1 MEEWITLA
9 RVIRPRGNRGE
20 VAAISLSNHPERFER
35 LREVVLFGA
44 AGPLF
49 DGRPV
54 AIEEVWEHQGRL
66 IFKFQGV
73 DSIPDAERLRGAELR
88 VPPEQRAPLPEGEF
102 YFADL
107 IGCDVVEREGPV
119 VGKVTGWQEY
129 GGPALLE
136 VEPVEG
142 GEVVLVP
149 FVASICVSIEPEKGR
164 IVVDLPDGLKDL
176 NRR

>member
-1 MEEWITLA
+1 MEDWITLA

-20 VAAISLSNHPERFER
+20 VAAISLSSHPERFGR
-35 LREVVLFGA
+35 LREAVLFGA

-54 AIEEVWEHQGRL
+54 TIEKVWEHQGRL

-73 DSIPDAERLRGAELR
+73 DSISDAERLRGAELR
-88 VPPEQRAPLPEGEF
+88 IPPGERAPLPEGEF

-107 IGCDVVEREGPV
+107 VGCEVAERGGAV
-119 VGKVTGWQEY
+119 IGKVTGWQEY

-142 GEVVLVP
+142 GDLMLVP
-149 FVASICVSIEPEKGR
+149 FVASICVSIEPENGR
-164 IVVDLPDGLKDL
+164 IVVDLPAGLKDL
-176 NRR
+176 NR